1 MLTPKLMPLISV
13 IFISLWVVSCANKP
27 IETNAVALSNTVNY
41 QLQPVPE
48 LLVNKGIQALLEI
61 KHNKSDEQVLIQVEM
76 TSDNI
81 LVSGMTV
88 EGFSLFNIEWQVNTN
103 LAVVDKVISI
113 DPLRI
118 LAELQLSLWP
128 VDVINQGLSSALI
141 INTQGLKQT
150 AHTKQRTVLQGKTV
164 LYTITQNNNVMILL
178 NKQQD
183 YALTIKELARW
194 ELSEID
200 NISPEKERP

>member
-1 MLTPKLMPLISV
+1 MIFTSYRKKITMLTPKLMQLISV
-13 IFISLWVVSCANKP
+13 MFISLWVVSCVNKP
-27 IETNAVALSNTVNY
+27 IETNAVALSDTVSY

-48 LLVNKGIQALLEI
+48 LFVNKGIQALLEI
-61 KHNKSDEQVLIQVEM
+61 NHNKSDEQVLLQVEM

-103 LAVVDKVISI
+103 RAVVDKVISI

-128 VDVINQGLSSALI
+128 LDVINQGLSSALI
-141 INTQGLKQT
+141 INTKGVK
-150 AHTKQRTVLQGKTV
+150 
-164 LYTITQNNNVMILL
+164 
-178 NKQQD
+178 
-183 YALTIKELARW
+183 
-194 ELSEID
+194 
-200 NISPEKERP
+200 